1 MGTGN
6 LSISRFLLLFLAV
19 LVVGAGV
26 WMFTHQSAVVAKM
39 NEWKLLP
46 QDELFTELYL
56 NNHLDLPKEIA
67 KGQTVSFSFTIHN
80 LEGKSVKYPYVVYL
94 QTDKGARISIAHNAV
109 TLADKE
115 SKIIN
120 EEYTFKT
127 QITKP
132 VTIFIKLPNTGESL
146 HFFLPSTI

>member
-19 LVVGAGV
+19 LVVAMV
-26 WMFTHQSAVVAKM
+26 LVFVANKPTIIAKL
-39 NEWKLLP
+39 NDWKLLP
-46 QDELFTELYL
+46 QEEPFTELFL
-56 NNHLDLPKEIA
+56 NNHLDLPKQVE
-67 KGQTVSFSFTIHN
+67 KGQAVLFSFTIHN
-80 LEGKSVKYPYVVYL
+80 LEGKTVKYPYVVYL

-132 VTIFIKLPNTGESL
+132 VTVFIKLPNTGENL
-146 HFFLPSTI
+146 HFVLPSTM

>member
-1 MGTGN
+1 MGPGN
-6 LSISRFLLLFLAV
+6 LSISRFVLLFAAV
-19 LVVGAGV
+19 LVVGTGV
-26 WMFTHQSAVVAKM
+26 WLFTHQSAVVAQM

-46 QDELFTELYL
+46 QDEAFTELFL
-56 NNHLDLPKEIA
+56 NNHLNLPKEIV

-80 LEGKSVKYPYVVYL
+80 LEGKTVKYPYVVYL
-94 QTDKGARISIAHNAV
+94 QTDKGERISIAYNAV
-109 TLADKE
+109 TLMDKE
-115 SKIIN
+115 SRIIN

-132 VTIFIKLPNTGESL
+132 VTVFIKLSNTGENL